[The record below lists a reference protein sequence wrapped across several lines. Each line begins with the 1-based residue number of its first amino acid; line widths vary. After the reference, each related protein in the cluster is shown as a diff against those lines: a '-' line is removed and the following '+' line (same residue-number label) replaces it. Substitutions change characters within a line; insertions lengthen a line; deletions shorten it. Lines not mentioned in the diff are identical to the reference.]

1 MQYFEKLME
10 SKGLTEADAI
20 AEANRYFYKKNLALA
35 NHDKKLLS
43 VFKEASQDEAS
54 VSLGCDKYES
64 YIMNSIKI
72 LKDNESNKVVIYNT
86 AKNGDYYK
94 TLDNTEQKEFSKN
107 GWTKGVYV
115 ISLSNYRLKLDK
127 IEKKIKEEVNGKK
140 PNIRIINM
148 LKKEREE
155 VLLKFSNINQKLN
168 QLN

>member
-1 MQYFEKLME
+1 MHYYKRLQLEMDLE
-10 SKGLTEADAI
+10 E
-20 AEANRYFYKKNLALA
+20 AEAISKANLFYYKKSLALA

-43 VFKEASQDEAS
+43 VLKEASQDEAS
-54 VSLGCDKYES
+54 ISLSCDKYES

-72 LKDNESNKVVIYNT
+72 LRDHESDKVVIFNT
-86 AKNGDYYK
+86 TRNGDYYK
-94 TLDNTEQKEFSKN
+94 MLDDTEQKEFSEN
-107 GWTKGVYV
+107 GWRNGVYV

-140 PNIRIINM
+140 PNIRYINN
-148 LKKEREE
+148 LKQEREE

>member
-1 MQYFEKLME
+1 MHYYKRLQLELDLE
-10 SKGLTEADAI
+10 EAEAI
-20 AEANRYFYKKNLALA
+20 AKANLFYYKKSLALA
-35 NHDKKLLS
+35 KHDKKLLS
-43 VFKEASQDEAS
+43 VLKEASQDEAS
-54 VSLGCDKYES
+54 ISLSCDKYES

-72 LKDNESNKVVIYNT
+72 LKDHESDKVVIFNT

-94 TLDNTEQKEFSKN
+94 MLDDTEQKEFSEN
-107 GWTKGVYV
+107 GWRNGVYV

-140 PNIRIINM
+140 PNIRYINN
-148 LKKEREE
+148 LKQEREE